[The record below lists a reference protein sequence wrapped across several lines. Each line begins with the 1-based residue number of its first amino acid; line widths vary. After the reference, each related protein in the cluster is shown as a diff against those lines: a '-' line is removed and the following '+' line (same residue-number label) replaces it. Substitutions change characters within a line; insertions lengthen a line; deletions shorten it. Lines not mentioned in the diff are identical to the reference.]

1 MLVVNGKAQCPAVLC
16 AAQGGKRR
24 KAMPKGGARVV
35 SGPPPDPNA
44 LRRDRPSDKSGWTTL
59 PAEGRADP
67 APEWPLLEADG
78 REWELWADLWSKP
91 QALMW
96 ERMGQLYEVA
106 MCVRM
111 LARAEQPRSSIELQ
125 KVVRQYFDSLGL
137 STQGMLRNRWKLSAG
152 AQTEAVKSE
161 AAPARRSARSR
172 LTVVPADAAGA

>member
-1 MLVVNGKAQCPAVLC
+1 
-16 AAQGGKRR
+16 
-24 KAMPKGGARVV
+24 MPRGGARVV

-44 LRRDRPSDKSGWTTL
+44 LRRDRPADKSGWTTL
-59 PAEGRADP
+59 PCEGRPGDP
-67 APEWPLLEADG
+67 PEWPLLEPEG
-78 REWELWADLWSKP
+78 REWELWADLWAKP

-137 STQGMLRNRWKLSAG
+137 STQGMLRNRWKLTDGPQA
-152 AQTEAVKSE
+152 AAVKAE
-161 AAPARRSARSR
+161 KAPARRSARSR
-172 LTVVPADAAGA
+172 LTVIPGDGASD